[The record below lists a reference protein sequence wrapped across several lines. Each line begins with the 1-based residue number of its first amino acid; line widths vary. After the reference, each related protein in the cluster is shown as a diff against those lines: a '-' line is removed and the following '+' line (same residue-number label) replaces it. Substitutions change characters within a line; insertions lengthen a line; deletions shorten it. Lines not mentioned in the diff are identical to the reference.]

1 MIIMSNWVF
10 YVALMLFAIACLCA
24 WFIWKLVT
32 VEPEIDDEYIDYYD
46 DKEEEPK
53 P

>member
-1 MIIMSNWVF
+1 MSNWVF

-32 VEPEIDDEYIDYYD
+32 VEIDDECIDYYD
-46 DKEEEPK
+46 EEEEPK

>member
-1 MIIMSNWVF
+1 MIMSAWVL
-10 YVALMLFAIACLCA
+10 YLALILFGIAGLCA

-46 DKEEEPK
+46 DEEEEAK